1 MTNPLAEP
9 LFIDTNVLVF
19 ANSISA
25 PVSTDARSRLNDLS
39 NQGAPLWISRQV
51 LREYMATMSRSH
63 TFQKPVLS
71 AILIADIHRF
81 QSQFLIAEDGPLVTN
96 PLLKSI
102 GSIPIGGKQ
111 IHDANIVATTLA
123 HGLRMLLTH
132 HVIDF
137 QRFAG
142 TIDVIPMI

>member
-25 PVSTDARSRLNDLS
+25 PVSIDARSRLNDLS
-39 NQGAPLWISRQV
+39 NQGSPLWISRQV
-51 LREYMATMSRSH
+51 LREYMATMSRSQ
-63 TFQKPVLS
+63 TFQKSVHS
-71 AILIADIHRF
+71 ASLIADIHRF
-81 QSQFLIAEDGPLVTN
+81 QSQFLIAEDGPLVTDR
-96 PLLKSI
+96 LLKLI

-111 IHDANIVATTLA
+111 IHDANIVATMLA
-123 HGLRMLLTH
+123 HGLRRLLTH
-132 HVIDF
+132 NVIDF

-142 TIDVIPMI
+142 TIDLIPMI